1 MASATDIANPD
12 RKGAGESGPEAK
24 PRRGLT
30 LPRLAWP
37 KLAWPRGSRLGRLI
51 IGLNLL
57 ALAVLLGG
65 ALVLNELRSGLI
77 NTRIDSLT
85 TQGELIANVIDL
97 AATVGDPEPR
107 LVPDQASDILQ
118 SLFIPRS
125 QRARLFDAQGNQ
137 LADSYVVAD
146 RVESRALPPAR
157 KPGQPAFGLP
167 THNPDTKPK
176 VAEAAREALAAEIA
190 QAKLGEPVAGTRI
203 DEMGERVVSVSIP
216 IQHVRAVLGVLTLE
230 AGDVDQIIAAERK
243 ALLPFALIAIATTL
257 ISSFLLNRLIA
268 QPVLRM
274 ASAADRV
281 RLDGARAISL
291 PDISG
296 RKDELGDLSRALEEM
311 TDSMSERM
319 DAIERFAA
327 DVAHEIKNP
336 LTSIRSAIE
345 TLDLVT
351 DPAARARLL
360 GILQQD
366 VTRLD
371 RLVTDISNASRLD
384 AELSREAPRAFELNG
399 LLAEVIHLYEA
410 QLRPGDAPGSVR
422 VTFDAKGA
430 PPHARIVARE
440 TPVGQVFRN
449 LIDNARSF
457 SAADG
462 EVRVTLKRDPGL
474 RDHHNRLIV
483 TVDDD
488 GPGIPPDNLETIFER
503 FYTSRPKGKAF
514 GGNSGLGLS
523 IARQI
528 VEAHGGTMRAENRK
542 DAEGKVI
549 GARFLVDLPEA
560 SAHNGHH
567 HHHGGPR
574 DAHREGGPRE

>member
-1 MASATDIANPD
+1 MGSATD
-12 RKGAGESGPEAK
+12 KAGESADRPK
-24 PRRGLT
+24 RRLTWPRF
-30 LPRLAWP
+30 
-37 KLAWPRGSRLGRLI
+37 AWPRGSRLGRLI
-51 IGLNLL
+51 IGLNVL
-57 ALAVLLGG
+57 ALAILLGG

-77 NTRIDSLT
+77 KARIDSLT

-107 LVPDQASDILQ
+107 LEADRASDILQ
-118 SLFIPRS
+118 GLFIPRS

-146 RVESRALPPAR
+146 RVESKVLPPAR
-157 KPGQPAFGLP
+157 KPGQPEFGLP
-167 THNPDTKPK
+167 TRDPDAKPK
-176 VAEAAREALAAEIA
+176 AVEAAREALAAEIA
-190 QAKLGEPVAGTRI
+190 QARLGEPVAGTRHA
-203 DEMGERVVSVSIP
+203 ENGERVVSVSIP

-230 AGDVDQIIAAERK
+230 AGDVDQIISAERK
-243 ALLPFALIAIATTL
+243 ALLPFALIAVVTTL

-274 ASAADRV
+274 ARAADHV

-291 PDISG
+291 PDISD

-345 TLDLVT
+345 TLDLVS

-360 GILQQD
+360 AILQQD
-366 VTRLD
+366 VSRLD

-384 AELSREAPRAFELNG
+384 AELSREAPRAFELN
-399 LLAEVIHLYEA
+399 LLLLEVIHLYEA
-410 QLRPGDAPGSVR
+410 QVRPGEAPGSVR
-422 VTFDAKGA
+422 VSFDDKAA
-430 PPHARIVARE
+430 PQHARLLARE
-440 TPVGQVFRN
+440 TPIGQVFRN

-462 EVRVTLKRDPGL
+462 EVRVALTREGP
-474 RDHHNRLIV
+474 RDHGRLVV

-488 GPGIPPDNLETIFER
+488 GPGIPKENLETIFER

-528 VEAHGGTMRAENRK
+528 VEAHGGAMRAENRK
-542 DAEGKVI
+542 NADGQVV
-549 GARFLVDLPEA
+549 GARFRVELPEA
-560 SAHNGHH
+560 GTQHH
-567 HHHGGPR
+567 ADHRGG
-574 DAHREGGPRE
+574 ARE

>member
-12 RKGAGESGPEAK
+12 RKMAGESGPRVK
-24 PRRGLT
+24 PKRR
-30 LPRLAWP
+30 LPWPEHAWP
-37 KLAWPRGSRLGRLI
+37 IGSRLGRLI

-107 LVPDQASDILQ
+107 LAPDQASDILQ

-146 RVESRALPPAR
+146 RVESKVLPPAR

-167 THNPDTKPK
+167 TQDSDTKPE
-176 VAEAAREALAAEIA
+176 VARAARAALAAEIA

-230 AGDVDQIIAAERK
+230 AGDIDQIIAAERK

-281 RLDGARAISL
+281 RLEGARAIAL

-384 AELSREAPRAFELNG
+384 AELSREAPRAFELNL

-410 QLRPGDAPGSVR
+410 QLRPGEAPGSVR
-422 VTFDAKGA
+422 VTFDAKAA
-430 PPHARIVARE
+430 PQHARILARE
-440 TPVGQVFRN
+440 TPMGQVFRN

-462 EVRVTLKRDPGL
+462 EVRVTLTRDPGL
-474 RDHHNRLIV
+474 RDQHNRLIV
-483 TVDDD
+483 TIDDD

-528 VEAHGGTMRAENRK
+528 VEAHGGTLRAENRK
-542 DAEGKVI
+542 DAHGRVI
-549 GARFLVDLPEA
+549 GARFWVDLPEA
-560 SAHNGHH
+560 SSHAA
-567 HHHGGPR
+567 HHHGGSR
-574 DAHREGGPRE
+574 DGQREGGSRE

>member
-1 MASATDIANPD
+1 MASATAIANPD
-12 RKGAGESGPEAK
+12 PDGEG
-24 PRRGLT
+24 PRRRVT
-30 LPRLAWP
+30 RPRFVWP

-51 IGLNLL
+51 IGLNVL
-57 ALAVLLGG
+57 ALAILLGG

-77 NTRIDSLT
+77 NARIDSLT

-97 AATVGDPEPR
+97 AATVGDPEPMLEADR
-107 LVPDQASDILQ
+107 ASDILQ
-118 SLFIPRS
+118 GLFIPRS
-125 QRARLFDAQGNQ
+125 QRARLFDAQGHQ

-146 RVESRALPPAR
+146 RVEWKVLPPAR
-157 KPGQPAFGLP
+157 KPGQPAFRLP
-167 THNPDTKPK
+167 MAEDKAKPK
-176 VAEAAREALAAEIA
+176 VAEEARRALEAEIA
-190 QAKLGEPVAGTRI
+190 RARLGEPVAGTRLSENG
-203 DEMGERVVSVSIP
+203 DRVVSVSIP

-243 ALLPFALIAIATTL
+243 ALLPFALIAVATTL

-274 ASAADRV
+274 ARAADHV
-281 RLDGARAISL
+281 RLEGARAISL
-291 PDISG
+291 PDISD

-345 TLDLVT
+345 TLDLVS

-366 VTRLD
+366 VGRLD

-384 AELSREAPRAFELNG
+384 AELSREAPKAFELNL
-399 LLAEVIHLYEA
+399 LLAEVIHLYAA

-422 VTFDAKGA
+422 VTLDASGA
-430 PPHARIVARE
+430 PAHARVLARE
-440 TPVGQVFRN
+440 TPMGQVFRN

-457 SAADG
+457 SNADG
-462 EVRVTLKRDPGL
+462 EVRVVLTREAGGL
-474 RDHHNRLIV
+474 REAGRLVV

-503 FYTSRPKGKAF
+503 FYTSRPKGRAF

-528 VEAHGGTMRAENRK
+528 VEAHGGHITAENRK
-542 DAEGKVI
+542 DADGRVI
-549 GARFLVDLPEA
+549 GARFRVDLPEA
-560 SAHNGHH
+560 SAGGHH
-567 HHHGGPR
+567 HGIV
-574 DAHREGGPRE
+574 RE